1 VLTNVVGMITTQ
13 ESPSIALQGVVKG
26 YGAVRAVKGVD
37 LVIEPGETIALLGP
51 NGAGKTT
58 TLDMALGLVRPDAG
72 SVELFGMPP
81 AKAIA
86 KGLVGGMLQTGV
98 PLDYLRVRELVEVMA
113 SLYPKPRPVDD
124 ILELTGCD
132 AFQNQMTTGLSG
144 GQAQRVR
151 FAAALVGDPDLLVLD
166 EPTAA
171 IDVEGRRE
179 FWRAMRAVVEERKTV
194 VFATHYLEEADSY
207 ADRVVL
213 MANGMIVADGTPSQ
227 IKSKVGTKTIRAT
240 LPEGDLAELMG
251 FAGVLKAERHGPT
264 IVLSCSD
271 SDQALYQ
278 LLSRFQG
285 LTDIEVTGGS
295 LEEAFVELTSEEGV

>member
-1 VLTNVVGMITTQ
+1 MITTQ
-13 ESPSIALQGVVKG
+13 QSPSISLQGVVKG
-26 YGAVRAVKGVD
+26 YGTIQAVKGVD

-58 TLDMALGLVRPDAG
+58 TLDVALGLVRPDAG
-72 SVELFGMPP
+72 SVELFGVPP

-124 ILELTGCD
+124 VLELTGCN

-151 FAAALVGDPDLLVLD
+151 FAAALVGNPELLVLD

-179 FWRAMRAVVEERKTV
+179 FWRAMRAVVEEHKTV

-213 MANGMIVADGTPSQ
+213 MANGAIVADGTPSQ

-240 LPEGDLAELMG
+240 LPDGDLAELLG
-251 FAGVLKAERHGPT
+251 LVGVLGAERHGPT

-271 SDQALYQ
+271 SDRALYQ
-278 LLSRFQG
+278 LLNRFPG
-285 LTDIEVTGGS
+285 LTDIEVTGSS